1 MLLTLLFRQRAPTHA
16 AWRPALTPSP
26 AQLRRLGNH
35 FRGLGDCGTLGAVDV
50 KHPPSPPLLPPPAS
64 TATLSILASTMTI
77 RGVRLPVG
85 AIIGIVAG
93 GAAFLAIL
101 ATVLVYLRRYVRKQ
115 YARRDPLVHKWE
127 QHQSDSSSGFDQA
140 SAATTSIRVSS
151 VKASSIKLMD
161 KNTTDSTSE
170 VVDNAEESN
179 VEEGEQEDNASMDA
193 RHGSV

>member
-1 MLLTLLFRQRAPTHA
+1 
-16 AWRPALTPSP
+16 
-26 AQLRRLGNH
+26 
-35 FRGLGDCGTLGAVDV
+35 
-50 KHPPSPPLLPPPAS
+50 
-64 TATLSILASTMTI
+64 MTI

-101 ATVLVYLRRYVRKQ
+101 ATVLVLLLRRYVRKR
-115 YARRDPLVHKWE
+115 YARRRDPLVHKWE

-140 SAATTSIRVSS
+140 SAATTSVQVSS

-170 VVDNAEESN
+170 VVDNVEESN
-179 VEEGEQEDNASMDA
+179 VEEGEPEDNASMDA